1 MAKTMKITAI
11 LSLLLTLICTML
23 HIKTANDILLTLA
36 ITFGTI
42 AYHFCMRLL
51 VGEIINALL
60 HNKVDYNKKWF
71 KVGKTEQVIYN
82 KLKVKNWKSK
92 MPTYD
97 KSLFDANKHSLNE
110 IAQAMCQSEIV
121 HETIVVFSFLPIV
134 LAIWFGSLPVFIITS
149 VLSAGF
155 DLMFVVMQ
163 RYNRPRIIKLI
174 TRYEKD
180 VSSSGKSIRKK

>member
-1 MAKTMKITAI
+1 MAKAMKITAI
-11 LSLLLTLICTML
+11 ISLLLTVICALL
-23 HIKTANDILLTLA
+23 HIKTANDFFLALA

-71 KVGKTEQVIYN
+71 KVGKKEQIIYS
-82 KLKVKNWKSK
+82 KLNVKCWKGK

-97 KSLFDANKHSLNE
+97 KSFFDSNKHTWDE
-110 IAQAMCQSEIV
+110 IARAMCQSEIV

-134 LAIWFGSLPVFIITS
+134 LAFWFGALPVFISTS
-149 VLSAGF
+149 VLSAGLDF
-155 DLMFVVMQ
+155 MFVIMQ

-174 TRYEKD
+174 NRQKKGVEL
-180 VSSSGKSIRKK
+180 SEKSI

>member
-11 LSLLLTLICTML
+11 LSLLLTVICTLL
-23 HIKTANDILLTLA
+23 HIKTVNDILLTLA

-51 VGEIINALL
+51 VGEVINALL

-71 KVGKTEQVIYN
+71 KVGQTELSLYN
-82 KLKVKNWKSK
+82 KLKVKNWKTK

-97 KSLFDANKHSLNE
+97 KSLFDSNEHSWDE

-134 LAIWFGSLPVFIITS
+134 SAVWFGSMPVFIITS

-155 DLMFVVMQ
+155 DLMFVIMQ
-163 RYNRPRIIKLI
+163 RYNRPRIFKLI
-174 TRYEKD
+174 KRYEKG
-180 VSSSGKSIRKK
+180 VGSSEKSI

>member
-1 MAKTMKITAI
+1 MAKTMKITAVV
-11 LSLLLTLICTML
+11 SLLATVMCALL
-23 HIKTANDILLTLA
+23 HIKNANDILLTLA

-42 AYHFCMRLL
+42 AYHFCMRLI
-51 VGEIINALL
+51 VGEIINSLL

-71 KVGKTEQVIYN
+71 HIGKTEQRIYN
-82 KLKVKNWKSK
+82 RLKVKGWKNK

-97 KSLFDANKHSLNE
+97 KTLFDANKHSWNE

-121 HETIVVFSFLPIV
+121 HETIVVFSFLPIA
-134 LAIWFGSLPVFIITS
+134 LAVPFGTLPVFLITS
-149 VLSAGF
+149 ILAAGF

-174 TRYEKD
+174 KRYEKG
-180 VSSSGKSIRKK
+180 VGSSEKSI